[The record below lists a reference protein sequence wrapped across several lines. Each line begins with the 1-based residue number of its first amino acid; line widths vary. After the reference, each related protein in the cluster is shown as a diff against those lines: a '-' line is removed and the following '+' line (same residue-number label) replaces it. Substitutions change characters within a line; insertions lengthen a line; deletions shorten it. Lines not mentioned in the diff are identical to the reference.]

1 MNCCEKTSEH
11 NSEEKMSNCYI
22 TSTGSYLPGSPVE
35 NKDIN
40 QYLGRVIGEAR
51 VQSRILSVNG
61 IQTRHYALDQKQNAT
76 HSIYELASRAVKDC
90 LSQHQSLLQVDYLAA
105 GTTHAPILAPGIS
118 SLLHDQLSKDKVVT
132 HSLEINSNAG
142 ICSSGA
148 QAIVNA
154 NRAVKSGEAK
164 AAICVGVE
172 LSSDGLKSKRFRTT
186 YDIPAILRDVRTSK
200 WFMSVFLRFMLSDGA
215 GAFLL
220 EGQPREQGLS
230 LKVNWT
236 YSRSFANQAPLCMQ
250 IQSRPMMLTQNVKI
264 LAKYMAPLSKEVV
277 EGALCAHGETLDCY
291 TMVLPHM
298 SSYYFERSLKKVMAE
313 LSPQREVPYWTNLR
327 TAGNTGAASIFIM
340 LDEYLKTQPVQAGD
354 RLLLFV
360 PESGQ
365 FNYVLISLT
374 VV

>member
-1 MNCCEKTSEH
+1 
-11 NSEEKMSNCYI
+11 
-22 TSTGSYLPGSPVE
+22 
-35 NKDIN
+35 
-40 QYLGRVIGEAR
+40 
-51 VQSRILSVNG
+51 
-61 IQTRHYALDQKQNAT
+61 
-76 HSIYELASRAVKDC
+76 
-90 LSQHQSLLQVDYLAA
+90 
-105 GTTHAPILAPGIS
+105 
-118 SLLHDQLSKDKVVT
+118 
-132 HSLEINSNAG
+132 
-142 ICSSGA
+142 
-148 QAIVNA
+148 
-154 NRAVKSGEAK
+154 
-164 AAICVGVE
+164 
-172 LSSDGLKSKRFRTT
+172 
-186 YDIPAILRDVRTSK
+186 
-200 WFMSVFLRFMLSDGA
+200 MLSDGA

-277 EGALCAHGETLDCY
+277 AGALCAHDETLDSY

-298 SSYYFERSLKKVMAE
+298 SSYYFEPAVKKIMAE
-313 LSPQREVPYWTNLR
+313 LSPNREVPYWTNLR

-340 LDEYLKTQPVQAGD
+340 LDEYIKNQPVKAGD